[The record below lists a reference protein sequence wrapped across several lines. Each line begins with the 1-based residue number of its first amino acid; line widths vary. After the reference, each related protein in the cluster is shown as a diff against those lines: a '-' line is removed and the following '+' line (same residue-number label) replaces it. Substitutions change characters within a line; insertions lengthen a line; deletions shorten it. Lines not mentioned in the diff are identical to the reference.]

1 MQNINA
7 NSYSYNDFSFS
18 MQTSSGDTINLS
30 MYDEKATDF
39 SHQKDANSS
48 TTTLTL
54 SHSFG
59 YSFKYEGNGI
69 DENDQK
75 EIDQAMKL
83 IQPMLDEY
91 FKNVNERAPKNADII
106 NNAFDINSYL
116 PKPQKSNTKNYLND
130 KLLKTID
137 KTLEKEQNQN
147 EKILEAA
154 QKLFDALLKQTERFE
169 LYM

>member
-1 MQNINA
+1 MNSINA
-7 NSYSYNDFSFS
+7 SSYSYNDFNFS
-18 MQTSSGDTINLS
+18 MQTSSGDTINLK
-30 MYDEKATDF
+30 MYDEKSTDF
-39 SHQKDANSS
+39 SHQEDDNSS
-48 TTTLTL
+48 QTTLSL
-54 SHSFG
+54 SHSYG

-91 FKNVNERAPKNADII
+91 FKNVNETAPKNADVI
-106 NNAFDINSYL
+106 NKAFDINTYL
-116 PKPQKSNTKNYLND
+116 PKPQENNTKNYLND
-130 KLLKTID
+130 ALLKTID

-147 EKILEAA
+147 EKMLEAA
-154 QKLFDALLKQTERFE
+154 QKLFDALLKQSERFE

>member
-1 MQNINA
+1 MNSINA
-7 NSYSYNDFSFS
+7 SSYSYNDFNFS
-18 MQTSSGDTINLS
+18 MQTSSGDTINLK
-30 MYDEKATDF
+30 MYDEQASDF
-39 SHQKDANSS
+39 SHQQDANSS
-48 TTTLTL
+48 STTLSL
-54 SHSFG
+54 SHAYG

-91 FKNVNERAPKNADII
+91 FKNVNETAPKNADII
-106 NNAFDINSYL
+106 NQAFDINAYL
-116 PKPQKSNTKNYLND
+116 PKPQESNTKSYLND

-154 QKLFDALLKQTERFE
+154 QKLFDALLKQSERFE